1 VQAAALARTE
11 SRGLH
16 RRTDHPDR
24 DVALQHRLLV
34 GGLDDVGVRPE
45 PAVSLGAVS

>member
-1 VQAAALARTE
+1 MAGTV
-11 SRGLH
+11 SGGLN